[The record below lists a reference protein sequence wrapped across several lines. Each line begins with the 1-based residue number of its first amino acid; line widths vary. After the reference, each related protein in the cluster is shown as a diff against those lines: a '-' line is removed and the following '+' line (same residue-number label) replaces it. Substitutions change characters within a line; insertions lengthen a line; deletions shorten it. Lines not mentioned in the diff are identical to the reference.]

1 MSKDKKPQQRQVTTK
16 VFPIK
21 EGWNS
26 SKGDRAN
33 DDSKKRINEVTQRPT
48 PKPEEKDD

>member
-1 MSKDKKPQQRQVTTK
+1 MSKDKKPQQRQDTTK
-16 VFPIK
+16 VTPK
-21 EGWNS
+21 RDGWNS

-33 DDSKKRINEVTQRPT
+33 DDSKKRIDEVTQRPT

>member
-1 MSKDKKPQQRQVTTK
+1 MSKDKKPQQRQDTTK
-16 VFPIK
+16 VSPIR

-48 PKPEEKDD
+48 TKPDEKND